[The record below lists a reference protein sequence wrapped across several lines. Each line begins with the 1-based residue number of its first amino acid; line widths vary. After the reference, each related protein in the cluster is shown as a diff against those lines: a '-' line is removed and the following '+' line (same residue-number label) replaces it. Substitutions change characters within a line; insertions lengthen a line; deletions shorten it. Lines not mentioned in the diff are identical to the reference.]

1 MIRNFFIEKYFYDY
15 IAFSS
20 PIVYN
25 IGDEVIDLDRGYLEK
40 IRNRI
45 LSSDRGTVFVPSD
58 FSDLADA
65 SSVKKS
71 LSRLAEAGT
80 IRRIQRGVYEYP
92 AYNQFL
98 QETVATAPYKVAE
111 ALARNYGWTAAPSGD
126 TALNL
131 LGLSTQVPATWEYV
145 SDGPYREYSFDKTTL
160 RFKHT
165 ANKDISRLPYQS
177 ALLAQAL
184 KALGKDGLDER
195 ARHHIAQRFTLQE
208 QAEILQ
214 SGKYMTGWV
223 YDTLKQIF
231 AGGVQ

>member
-1 MIRNFFIEKYFYDY
+1 ME
-15 IAFSS
+15 
-20 PIVYN
+20 
-25 IGDEVIDLDRGYLEK
+25 RGHLEK

-45 LSSDRGTVFVPSD
+45 LSSEGGTIFVPSD

-71 LSRLAEAGT
+71 LSRLAETGT
-80 IRRIQRGVYEYP
+80 IQRVLRGVYELP
-92 AYNQFL
+92 IYNQFL
-98 QETVATAPYKVAE
+98 QETVAPSPHKVAE
-111 ALARNYGWTAAPSGD
+111 ALARNYGWTTVPNGD

-131 LGLSTQVPATWEYV
+131 LGLSTQVPAAWEYV
-145 SDGPYREYSFDKTTL
+145 SDGPYREYSFGKTAL

-165 ANKDISRLPYQS
+165 ANKDISKLPYQS
-177 ALLAQAL
+177 ALLAQAM

-195 ARHHIAQRFTLQE
+195 ARQHIARRFSPQE

-223 YDTLKQIF
+223 YEAIKQSF
-231 AGGVQ
+231 TRSNQ